1 MEKINRRN
9 TETIEQKLKDMTVQ
23 ILEQQIRINGLNNSM
38 SSLMERQNSLER
50 MVYDIK
56 VKLTGT
62 GATV

>member
-9 TETIEQKLKDMTVQ
+9 TETIEQKLKDMTIQ
-23 ILEQQIRINGLNNSM
+23 ILEQQIRIDGLNNSM

-56 VKLTGT
+56 IKLTGT